1 MQWSYVQFRAYI
13 LLGCFYYVVGVLSS
27 AIARSM
33 CQINNNLV
41 KLCNEKTSQ
50 TLQKRFVRDIVLEHH
65 LLFSFLLQGTNPYIY

>member
-41 KLCNEKTSQ
+41 ELCIEKTS
-50 TLQKRFVRDIVLEHH
+50 TLQKRFVWGIVLEHH
-65 LLFSFLLQGTNPYIY
+65 LLFSFLLQGIIPCIY